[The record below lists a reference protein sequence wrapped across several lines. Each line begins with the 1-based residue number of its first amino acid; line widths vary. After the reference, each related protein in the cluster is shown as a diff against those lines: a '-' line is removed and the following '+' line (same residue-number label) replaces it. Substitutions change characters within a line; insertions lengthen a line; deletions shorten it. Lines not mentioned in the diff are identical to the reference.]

1 MNARQQYDE
10 HHRDVKEEIHAT
22 SFGFANFLNQSGVT
36 EEGRFVALLLN
47 LVNRRPASAEALRDF
62 MDDQIEQFAQLEA
75 DARQFG
81 KGRFPRTTTRST
93 ADLMLAAV
101 TPMHMKDEVN
111 K

>member
-10 HHRDVKEEIHAT
+10 HHRDVKEGVYG
-22 SFGFANFLNQSGVT
+22 SDLGFASFLNESGVT
-36 EEGRFVALLLN
+36 EKPEFVALLLN
-47 LVNRRPASAEALRDF
+47 LVNRRPASAEALRDWT
-62 MDDQIEQFAQLEA
+62 DNEIETFAQLEA

-93 ADLMLAAV
+93 AEMMLAAV